1 MIPKNSLIIKLLIK
15 HVMENKKLSKSFDF
29 SNPLQKYHLS
39 EYLYLI
45 FIILEIGAPL
55 RHITQLK
62 TDIGWN
68 SVNKVYTK
76 LNKAGIFKIAYTD
89 LLRKYLKKCP
99 GKKLRY
105 VLTDTS
111 FVPNKKGKD
120 MYGYNKFYN
129 RKNGTKISLI
139 TDSNGVPL
147 NMKCYKGNK
156 YDSPILLNHLKN
168 SDIVCTDHITQYKQY
183 FLADPG
189 YDSKEIR
196 KVLEDLNYEPII
208 AQNRRNTKDPAKL
221 IKLTAHEETIYKKR
235 LKIENTFSKI
245 KMNRRLCLRYDSK
258 IESFIGFLYLS
269 FIKMIHAYK

>member
-1 MIPKNSLIIKLLIK
+1 MIPKNSLIIKLLVK
-15 HVMENKKLSKSFDF
+15 HIMENKKLSKSFDF
-29 SNPLQKYHLS
+29 SNVHQEYHLN
-39 EYLYLI
+39 EYLYII
-45 FIILEIGAPL
+45 FIVLETGLDWRRIEV
-55 RHITQLK
+55 LK
-62 TDIGWN
+62 TNIGWN
-68 SVNKVYTK
+68 SVYKVFQK
-76 LNKAGIFKIAYTD
+76 LNKAGIFEIVYAD
-89 LLRKYLKKCP
+89 LLIKYLKKCP

-120 MYGYNKFYN
+120 MYGYNTYYN
-129 RKNGTKISLI
+129 KKNGTKISLI
-139 TDSNGVPL
+139 TDSNGIPL
-147 NMKCYKGNK
+147 NMKCYKGNI

-168 SDIVCTDHITQYKQY
+168 SDIVCTDHIAQYKQY

-189 YDSKEIR
+189 YDSKEVR
-196 KVLEDLNYEPII
+196 KALEDLNYEPII

-221 IKLTAHEETIYKKR
+221 IKLTVHEREIYKER
-235 LKIENTFSKI
+235 LKVEITFSKI

>member
-1 MIPKNSLIIKLLIK
+1 
-15 HVMENKKLSKSFDF
+15 
-29 SNPLQKYHLS
+29 
-39 EYLYLI
+39 
-45 FIILEIGAPL
+45 
-55 RHITQLK
+55 
-62 TDIGWN
+62 
-68 SVNKVYTK
+68 
-76 LNKAGIFKIAYTD
+76 
-89 LLRKYLKKCP
+89 
-99 GKKLRY
+99 
-105 VLTDTS
+105 
-111 FVPNKKGKD
+111 
-120 MYGYNKFYN
+120 
-129 RKNGTKISLI
+129 
-139 TDSNGVPL
+139 
-147 NMKCYKGNK
+147 MKCYKGNI

-168 SDIVCTDHITQYKQY
+168 SDIVCTDHIAQYKQY